1 MESTLNI
8 SANLRAVD
16 TIKSEILSEVSN
28 LYRSLSEYN
37 DKAGSSEVTEC
48 IATII
53 CMDYILA
60 RRAGIS
66 FSEVDRK
73 ISELL
78 KMAVEGNHE
87 IEVEFSD
94 MSELKKYIGSR

>member
-37 DKAGSSEVTEC
+37 DRAGSGEITEC

-53 CMDYILA
+53 SMDYILA

-66 FSEVDRK
+66 FSDIDKK
-73 ISELL
+73 IEELL
-78 KMAVEGNHE
+78 GKEA
-87 IEVEFSD
+87 
-94 MSELKKYIGSR
+94 